1 MEIVDKMISQA
12 KRTAFRAAGHQST
25 CAIEDTVVIA
35 GSPRSGTTWLL
46 ELLRTLP
53 GYKALNEPL
62 MYQDARNGHGFSWR
76 TYHDPGEEAD
86 EQRDYLETVLTGQLG
101 VSPAWYFEANSRPSQ
116 LIEHATRDRL
126 VVKFCRM
133 NRMLHW
139 FCGQFE
145 VRGPVFIVRHPCA
158 VVSSM
163 LKHGAWDEGELHGQE
178 REDHALHD
186 GLLPASLYDVFGPIL
201 DSVETQAEIL
211 ATMWCLDHYA
221 PLVHHANGTY
231 PWVLVPYERMVTRG
245 YEELRRIAGA
255 LGVEMTTEMQNQLG
269 EPSNSVKDQLHE
281 DAQQQLSK
289 WRRRLSE
296 NQIDAILQIVDE
308 VGLSDL
314 YSNELE
320 PTYDR
325 LNQMQHPEYQW

>member
-1 MEIVDKMISQA
+1 MISQA
-12 KRTAFRAAGHQST
+12 KRKFFRLAGQGGRCSIH
-25 CAIEDTVVIA
+25 DTVVIA

-76 TYHDPGEEAD
+76 TYHDPGEEAV

-158 VVSSM
+158 VVASM
-163 LKHGAWDEGELHGQE
+163 LRHEAWGEDDMRGPDRTQ
-178 REDHALHD
+178 HALH
-186 GLLPASLYDVFGPIL
+186 GGTLPDSLQEVFGPVLRRIETK
-201 DSVETQAEIL
+201 VEVL
-211 ATMWCLDHYA
+211 ATMWCLDHYV
-221 PLVHHANGTY
+221 PLVHHAEGSY
-231 PWVLVPYERMVTRG
+231 PWVLVPYERMVARG
-245 YEELRRIAGA
+245 REELRRIAKA
-255 LGVEMTTEMQNQLG
+255 LDVEMTSEMRDRLD
-269 EPSNSVKDQLHE
+269 EPSQSVKDQLHK
-281 DAQQQLSK
+281 DAERQLSK
-289 WRRRLSE
+289 WRRRLSDR
-296 NQIDAILQIVDE
+296 QVDDILRIVSDD
-308 VGLSDL
+308 GLDQA
-314 YSNELE
+314 YSHELE
-320 PTYDR
+320 PNYGW
-325 LNQMQHPEYQW
+325 LNERQRPKWRW

>member
-76 TYHDPGEEAD
+76 TYLEPGEEAD
-86 EQRDYLETVLTGQLG
+86 EQRAYLETVLTGQLG
-101 VSPAWYFEANSRPSQ
+101 ISPAWYFEAENRPTQ
-116 LIEHATRDRL
+116 LVEHATRDRL

-139 FCGQFE
+139 FCGQFN
-145 VRGPVFIVRHPCA
+145 VRGPVFIIRHPCA
-158 VVSSM
+158 VVASM
-163 LKHGAWDEGELHGQE
+163 LRHEAWDEDDMRGQD
-178 REDHALHD
+178 RAQHALH
-186 GLLPASLYDVFGPIL
+186 GGTLPDSLQEVFGPVLRRIETK
-201 DSVETQAEIL
+201 VEVL
-211 ATMWCLDHYA
+211 ATMWCLDHYV
-221 PLVHHANGTY
+221 PLVHHASGMY

-245 YEELRRIAGA
+245 HEELRRITGA
-255 LGVEMTTEMQNQLG
+255 LSVEMTTEMRNQLG

-289 WRRRLSE
+289 WRRRLSDH
-296 NQIDAILQIVDE
+296 QINAILRIVDE
-308 VGLSDL
+308 VGLSEL
-314 YSNELE
+314 YSDDLE

-325 LNQMQHPEYQW
+325 LNEMQRPEWSW